1 MTRVRPA
8 AWKLVVLASP
18 DVWKFVV
25 LASPDV

>member
-8 AWKLVVLASP
+8 AWKFVVLASP
-18 DVWKFVV
+18 ALWKFVV